1 MKNNTLMIILTVII
15 LGIASFGKYVEVSI
29 TESATNIVEKRLN
42 PAPLLSHRFDYF
54 GITLKENFMSQQVNF
69 EKLKSN
75 KSEIL
80 KVRDE
85 TSEMW
90 EKYKLLAGEKE
101 KSIVERTDDNMK
113 EVDRFVDMLIEK
125 SETDSAYV
133 DSIVQKGELS
143 KKIDP
148 ILKDINYL
156 TDLQTEVGAE
166 QTNLMLGLL
175 KKFSNFMIGVLSLA
189 IIMLGSIIYSVLK
202 KDEPIK
208 NTRARKNTTTKRKI
222 PVKTPVKTP
231 KKNIK

>member
-1 MKNNTLMIILTVII
+1 MIILTVII

>member
-1 MKNNTLMIILTVII
+1 MIILTVII

-222 PVKTPVKTP
+222 PVKTPAKTPIKTP
-231 KKNIK
+231 KKNTK